1 MSRSSSLS
9 IISFS
14 HSRIAR
20 QPIDSYRLSAF
31 FNQLLRVWTA
41 YCYVACFLDY
51 RVNLCTKYPH
61 YHCPQRCH
69 LLGFNSDDLSKINTI
84 S

>member
-14 HSRIAR
+14 HSRTAM
-20 QPIDSYRLSAF
+20 QPIDSYRWSTF
-31 FNQLLRVWTA
+31 FDQYRRAWTA
-41 YCYVACFLDY
+41 YCYVVCFLDY

-61 YHCPQRCH
+61 YHYPQRFH
-69 LLGFNSDDLSKINTI
+69 LLGFNSDGLSKINTT